1 MNTLTAETSAGPV
14 RGASTDGIHRFLGIP
29 YAEPPV
35 GDLRWRAPVA
45 AAPWN
50 EVRDALAFGYSAPQA
65 PVAGLQKLIGIS
77 GNPTNE
83 DCLFLNVWTPGV
95 DQEKR
100 PVLFWIH
107 GGANTLGSG
116 SQPRINGEHLAR
128 RGDSVVVTFN
138 YRLGALGFL
147 HAPELGASG
156 NEALLD
162 QVEAL
167 KWGRDNIAAFGGDPD
182 NVTVFGQSAG
192 GFNIGALM
200 GMKQAAGLFHKAV
213 PMSGSLG
220 MHRTAEVAFETT
232 DALASAFGGI
242 EKLRDVSADDILKW
256 QLESSYAYGAVQDGE
271 IIDAPPVETIGAGTY
286 TKGIPLMI
294 GSCEHESALW
304 TAMNPKMQEMTR
316 DDFESRVRH
325 VHADRADALI
335 AAYCQERT
343 PVDAWTAIM
352 TDSTFRMPA
361 IQTADLH
368 RQHTPDT
375 WVYLFDHQSPAMEG
389 RLGSVH
395 SLDIPFVFGTLTAEG
410 MDEFCGQGSAVT
422 LLSDTIM
429 DTYLQFARTGN
440 PGHEGIPAWHRY
452 DDNRATMCFGSEEG
466 IRTLADP
473 MSAERLAW
481 EDRAPS

>member
-1 MNTLTAETSAGPV
+1 MNSQTIKTRSGEV
-14 RGASTDGIHRFLGIP
+14 KGIEENGISRFLGIP

-35 GDLRWRAPVA
+35 GDLRWRAPVPVT
-45 AAPWN
+45 PWK
-50 EVRDALAFGYSAPQA
+50 ETRDATKFGFSAPQA

-83 DCLFLNVWTPGV
+83 DCLFLNVWTPGA
-95 DQEKR
+95 DDLKR

-128 RGDSVVVTFN
+128 RGDTVVVTFN

-147 HAPELGASG
+147 HAPALGASG

-167 KWGRDNIAAFGGDPD
+167 KWVRDNIAAFGGDPE

-200 GMKQAAGLFHKAV
+200 GMEQAAGLFHKAV

-220 MHRTAEVAFETT
+220 MHRTVEEARVTT
-232 DALASAFGGI
+232 DALAQSFGGV
-242 EKLRDVSADDILKW
+242 EKLRDVSSDDILQW
-256 QLESSYAYGAVQDGE
+256 QLASSYGYGAVHDGE
-271 IIDAPPVETIGAGTY
+271 VIEAPLAETLGSGTY

-304 TAMNPKMQEMTR
+304 TAMNPKMQAMTR
-316 DDFESRVRH
+316 DDFEGRVRH
-325 VHADRADALI
+325 IHGERAEAMIL
-335 AAYCQERT
+335 AYAEGRS
-343 PVDAWTAIM
+343 PVNAWTAIM
-352 TDSTFRMPA
+352 TDNTFRIPA
-361 IQTADLH
+361 IRTADLH

-375 WVYLFDHQSPAMEG
+375 WMYLFDHQSPAMEG

-410 MDEFCGQGSAVT
+410 MDEFCGRGEEVESLSAA
-422 LLSDTIM
+422 LM
-429 DTYLQFARTGN
+429 DTYLHFARTGN

-452 DDNRATMCFGSEEG
+452 DDNRTTMCFGSEQG
-466 IRTLADP
+466 IRTQNDP
-473 MSAERLAW
+473 MSAERQSW
-481 EDRAPS
+481 GGD